1 MIHVSKQPQILHIY
15 NLKKKKIE
23 KNIAEHKYY
32 VYHFGS
38 SNIYCHF
45 HILHK

>member
-1 MIHVSKQPQILHIY
+1 MMIHVRKQPQILHTY
-15 NLKKKKIE
+15 NLKKNIKK
-23 KNIAEHKYY
+23 NVAEHKYY
-32 VYHFGS
+32 AYYFGS